1 MKIIFQIVKK
11 FTHICILEKGR
22 VDPIFSFNL
31 NKNIKIRYLIWCIED
46 IIEFSRGDK
55 YETYKK

>member
-11 FTHICILEKGR
+11 FTHICISEKGR

-31 NKNIKIRYLIWCIED
+31 SKNIKIRYLIWCIED
-46 IIEFSRGDK
+46 FIKMLSYFI
-55 YETYKK
+55 